1 MGSYLERAL
10 VRQPRIF
17 PLLNAFDDQKKCSST
32 KLWNPNKPCKD
43 CNSLVLD
50 SKYTY
55 VIIYIGLVHVP
66 SVSLTDSIY
75 MLASVLRGWFADR
88 TYSDCFPLQIYL
100 QMYGDGKLL
109 LKNRSLYTDETRLW
123 GGGPWPLKFQ
133 YTFIYVWSWPPPNF
147 GVPSFTPSHFDIHQ
161 Q

>member
-88 TYSDCFPLQIYL
+88 TYSDCFPLQISL

-109 LKNRSLYTDETRLW
+109 LKNRSLYTDETRLHGRNQVMGW
-123 GGGPWPLKFQ
+123 GGHGP
-133 YTFIYVWSWPPPNF
+133 
-147 GVPSFTPSHFDIHQ
+147 
-161 Q
+161 